1 VRCTIELFSKKPPS
15 TGYRGQ
21 QVACEDWLFVHGRSV
36 FELNQGSGHM
46 RWDNENMMEAINVV
60 NVGAPDPELKN
71 SPILDRE
78 SEEFEM
84 LDLELES
91 GVCYFN
97 AIAYRDGEYVCSG
110 NELLHCERG
119 VWIRKGSCY
128 SG

>member
-1 VRCTIELFSKKPPS
+1 MTEHV
-15 TGYRGQ
+15 
-21 QVACEDWLFVHGRSV
+21 
-36 FELNQGSGHM
+36 
-46 RWDNENMMEAINVV
+46 NVPD
-60 NVGAPDPELKN
+60 VGAPDPELKN
-71 SPILDRE
+71 SPIFDRE

-97 AIAYRDGEYVCSG
+97 GVDYANGAYVCSG

-128 SG
+128 PG

>member
-1 VRCTIELFSKKPPS
+1 MTEHV
-15 TGYRGQ
+15 
-21 QVACEDWLFVHGRSV
+21 
-36 FELNQGSGHM
+36 
-46 RWDNENMMEAINVV
+46 NVPD
-60 NVGAPDPELKN
+60 VGAPDPELKN
-71 SPILDRE
+71 SPIFDRE

-97 AIAYRDGEYVCSG
+97 GVDYANGTYVCSG

-128 SG
+128 PG